1 MTEGYDKD
9 KMYERKVNLY
19 LEANPNPNSLKFVA
33 NFMLFPQDVSF
44 DYPDLAAAE
53 KQSPLAAA
61 LFGFDYVQRVFLMNN
76 FVTIT
81 KKEEVAWEEIR
92 NELKEFITEYI
103 EAEKPLL
110 NEDLDTESTL
120 PDDSNDSESVKRI
133 KDILEE
139 YVKPAVETDGGAIV
153 FDSYED
159 GIVKLQLQGS
169 CSGCPSSTLTL
180 KAGIEN
186 LLKSMMPEVQA
197 VEAESV

>member
-1 MTEGYDKD
+1 M
-9 KMYERKVNLY
+9 RRW
-19 LEANPNPNSLKFVA
+19 S
-33 NFMLFPQDVSF
+33 
-44 DYPDLAAAE
+44 AE
-53 KQSPLAAA
+53 SHLHPY
-61 LFGFDYVQRVFLMNN
+61 FI
-76 FVTIT
+76 TIT
-81 KKEEVAWEEIR
+81 KKEDVVWEDIR
-92 NELKEFITEYI
+92 NELKDFIIKYL
-103 EAEKPLL
+103 EADKPVFLEEMETV
-110 NEDLDTESTL
+110 EDVDE
-120 PDDSNDSESVKRI
+120 SNDSEAVKRI

-186 LLKSMMPEVQA
+186 LLKSMMPEVQS